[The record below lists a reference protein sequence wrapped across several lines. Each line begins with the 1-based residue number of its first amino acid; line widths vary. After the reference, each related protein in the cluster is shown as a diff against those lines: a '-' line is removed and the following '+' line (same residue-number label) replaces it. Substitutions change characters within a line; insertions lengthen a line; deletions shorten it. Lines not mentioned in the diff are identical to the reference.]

1 MWSVDYERRDG
12 YIKKIHITC
21 GTFGP
26 VGNCPLVAHSDM
38 VGPDMVGPDLAY
50 ILGRIS
56 LKGCLLETDLEAR

>member
-1 MWSVDYERRDG
+1 MWSVDYERRDD
-12 YIKKIHITC
+12 YIQKVYITC

-38 VGPDMVGPDLAY
+38 VGPDLGH

-56 LKGCLLETDLEAR
+56 LKGCLLEIDVEAR